1 MTSMDLLLLLFV
13 HQRNLWR
20 YNMIKDPIVE
30 EVRKVRHQIEKE
42 FGNNVKKHI
51 EHIYEEQRKHS
62 ERLVSREPQM
72 LKLKKAA

>member
-1 MTSMDLLLLLFV
+1 
-13 HQRNLWR
+13 
-20 YNMIKDPIVE
+20 MIKDPIVE